1 MKPSEH
7 ATGNDVVEPTHA
19 KPDRSDN
26 QRRTTVG
33 SGSVDELMAN
43 YRIRPGRSDESPDS
57 GDERDD
63 SIIP

>member
-7 ATGNDVVEPTHA
+7 TTGDDVVEPTDA
-19 KPDRSDN
+19 KPDRSND

-33 SGSVDELMAN
+33 SGSVDELIAN
-43 YRIRPGRSDESPDS
+43 YRIRPGRPDESPDS
-57 GDERDD
+57 GDEQGD